1 MRPNAPVV
9 LAMFVFM
16 SPCLVT
22 YAEAQRHG
30 TGGGAPGGAPYL
42 RAGAANFDARTTLS
56 TGLAIDRIERALRLT
71 NEQDTALKGLE
82 DASTRAAGLMKAN
95 CQPDQT
101 LTPTGRV
108 GLMDDRLSAMLK
120 ALDTVQS
127 VLVNFYDSLSDEQK
141 ARFNRLGVEG

>member
-1 MRPNAPVV
+1 
-9 LAMFVFM
+9 
-16 SPCLVT
+16 
-22 YAEAQRHG
+22 
-30 TGGGAPGGAPYL
+30 
-42 RAGAANFDARTTLS
+42 
-56 TGLAIDRIERALRLT
+56 
-71 NEQDTALKGLE
+71 
-82 DASTRAAGLMKAN
+82 MKAN

>member
-1 MRPNAPVV
+1 MGQNTSNVCVHVPLPRDLCRGA
-9 LAMFVFM
+9 A
-16 SPCLVT
+16 
-22 YAEAQRHG
+22 AWHG
-30 TGGGAPGGAPYL
+30 RRRTRGAPYL